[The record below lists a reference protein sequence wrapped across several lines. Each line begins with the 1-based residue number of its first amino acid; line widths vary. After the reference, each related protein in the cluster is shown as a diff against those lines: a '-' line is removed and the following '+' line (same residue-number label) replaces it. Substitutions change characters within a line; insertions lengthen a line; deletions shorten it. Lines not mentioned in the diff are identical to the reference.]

1 MWPFAEARS
10 AAAATFLRRVAS
22 HHLLFHV
29 SNVFLFG
36 HRLWN
41 QENQKT
47 GRKWA
52 KICISADFRVRGR
65 ELDVRARE
73 RLRPREIEIRAR
85 GSLHA
90 FLHTNSRDDAVPA
103 NHFVRAREL
112 FVCGRGLV
120 CDQSPRFS
128 GFFPT
133 FLPFFTLLN
142 PFFFHKILVFFS
154 NSSNSS
160 S

>member
-1 MWPFAEARS
+1 MWPFAAALS

-29 SNVFLFG
+29 SNIFLFG

-41 QENQKT
+41 QEIWKT

-73 RLRPREIEIRAR
+73 TEIRAR

-90 FLHTNSRDDAVPA
+90 FLHTNSRDDAAPA
-103 NHFVRAREL
+103 NRFVRACEQ
-112 FVCGRGLV
+112 FA
-120 CDQSPRFS
+120 PA
-128 GFFPT
+128 
-133 FLPFFTLLN
+133 
-142 PFFFHKILVFFS
+142 
-154 NSSNSS
+154 NSSFAAADWSATNL
-160 S
+160 